1 MPGKRALK
9 STDVA
14 ACTCASL
21 RRASRAIT
29 QLYDG
34 ALQAAGVTSTQFTLM
49 STLSQLGET
58 PVSQLAGALGM
69 DRTSLTRTLRPLQ
82 NAKLVRVVPG
92 PDGRVRPLVVTP
104 AGERKLAEALP
115 LWESVQRRV
124 VRRMGTAH
132 WSDLLDHLSTAT
144 EAASP

>member
-1 MPGKRALK
+1 MVDKQALK

-14 ACTCASL
+14 ACTCTSL

-34 ALQAAGVTSTQFTLM
+34 TLRPAGVTSTQFTLLA
-49 STLSQLGET
+49 TLSHLGET
-58 PVSQLAGALGM
+58 PISQLAEALGM

-115 LWESVQRRV
+115 LWKTAQQHV
-124 VRRMGTAH
+124 VRRMGTAR
-132 WSDLLDHLSTAT
+132 WADLLDRLSDAT
-144 EAASP
+144 EVAHS

>member
-1 MPGKRALK
+1 MIDKRAAK
-9 STDVA
+9 STDMA

-34 ALQAAGVTSTQFTLM
+34 ALQTAGVTSTQFTLLA
-49 STLSQLGET
+49 TLSRLGET
-58 PVSQLAGALGM
+58 PISQLAGALGM

-82 NAKLVRVVPG
+82 NAKLVRVIPA
-92 PDGRVRPLVVTP
+92 PDRRVRPLALTP

-115 LWESVQRRV
+115 LWETAQRRV
-124 VRRMGTAH
+124 VHRMGTAR

-144 EAASP
+144 EAASQ

>member
-1 MPGKRALK
+1 M
-9 STDVA
+9 DVA

-29 QLYDG
+29 RLYDG
-34 ALQAAGVTSTQFTLM
+34 ALQAAGVTSTQFTLLV
-49 STLSQLGET
+49 TLSRLGET
-58 PVSQLAGALGM
+58 PISQLARSLGM

-82 NAKLVRVVPG
+82 NAKLVQTVPG
-92 PDGRVRPLVVTP
+92 PDHRVRLLGLTP

-115 LWESVQRRV
+115 LWETAQRHT
-124 VRRMGTAH
+124 VRRMGTAR

-144 EAASP
+144 EVAHP